1 MISENLILIPI
12 EYEVYQ
18 TSFNTKMFI
27 TKCYSKEDYSYFYI
41 YTTEDYTDVIVSS
54 CDEEFTNFQKE
65 RFVKDRNLKLLK
77 KGGII

>member
-27 TKCYSKEDYSYFYI
+27 TKCYSKEDYITYYLYSI
-41 YTTEDYTDVIVSS
+41 NDYTDVIASS
-54 CDEEFTNFQKE
+54 CDEEFTNFQK
-65 RFVKDRNLKLLK
+65 KDLLK
-77 KGGII
+77 IET